1 MEPVL
6 GVAADL
12 VVAAQQDAH
21 HVAPDLVNESWRAR
35 PGSPRVVG
43 EKLVLL
49 AEALERANATAG
61 LSL

>member
-21 HVAPDLVNESWRAR
+21 HVAPDLVNESWRAH
-35 PGSPRVVG
+35 PGSPREVE

-49 AEALERANATAG
+49 AEALERANVTAD